1 MLKDTLH
8 FEPELRRDA
17 DGGDGCSFHR
27 SIVLQ
32 LQFTSMTRG
41 IRGRSPL
48 VSIRTQFPAHRS
60 FDVLATHGAPDQRH
74 AGQFILKHRG
84 PLVFSA
90 ISGGTRSQHWRGG
103 AIGRALISLTFLFT
117 FKSEL
122 VALRL
127 SALHDS
133 NARQASTDL

>member
-1 MLKDTLH
+1 M
-8 FEPELRRDA
+8 A
-17 DGGDGCSFHR
+17 
-27 SIVLQ
+27 
-32 LQFTSMTRG
+32 
-41 IRGRSPL
+41 
-48 VSIRTQFPAHRS
+48 A
-60 FDVLATHGAPDQRH
+60 
-74 AGQFILKHRG
+74 AGLNRG